1 MSAGKSEPPEADAQ
15 ELRSAA
21 SAWPTGLADFFEQHG
36 WQIAL
41 SEADC
46 CAVMFLLGAIPRRH
60 PSCRP
65 ARSSLLGECR
75 ARSRRTRP
83 HLRRTTCKC
92 VFGELLAWLLAA
104 CLAAPPVAI
113 PFTGASVLRVTITV
127 VSTQEFNTP
136 GFRYARP
143 RDRGSNFLARKCNTG
158 SSPVSRNPSTL
169 HVS

>member
-1 MSAGKSEPPEADAQ
+1 VNAVPVRGAHDLISIA
-15 ELRSAA
+15 
-21 SAWPTGLADFFEQHG
+21 PTYE
-36 WQIAL
+36 
-41 SEADC
+41 C
-46 CAVMFLLGAIPRRH
+46 VLGD
-60 PSCRP
+60 
-65 ARSSLLGECR
+65 
-75 ARSRRTRP
+75 
-83 HLRRTTCKC
+83 
-92 VFGELLAWLLAA
+92 LLAWLLAA